1 MAREFVVLGGNG
13 PGEEVAGFVTRGG
26 SGGLLLLCMIVFSIS
41 IISMVVFACGDDGNS
56 VRGKWNRTA
65 ETKSLRCGR
74 TGRLSTNLAPP
85 YL

>member
-41 IISMVVFACGDDGNS
+41 IISMIVFACGDDGNS
-56 VRGKWNRTA
+56 GRWHIGFIRTQA
-65 ETKSLRCGR
+65 LIYSLRKDSEID
-74 TGRLSTNLAPP
+74 L
-85 YL
+85 